1 MNLTDWQQRL
11 PHRSMLLKV
20 VNYLFFHF
28 LWPACIFGAAAQVW
42 WPGALLLAAFFLW
55 HWLSG
60 STVRGDW
67 TLVLLCVLLGFVVD
81 TLWVRL
87 DLLSFATPWPSREFA
102 PIWIVVLWAGLALA
116 LNHCLLVLQRRLKL
130 TALLFLLASPF
141 SYWCG
146 SKFDAVTWTAP
157 DWQVIAAT
165 GVSWALLMPL
175 LLWLAARLR
184 GNAIPPERAAA
195 GQT

>member
-11 PHRSMLLKV
+11 PNRSMLLKV
-20 VNYLFFHF
+20 VNYLFFNF

-42 WPGALLLAAFFLW
+42 WPGALLLAAFMLW

-60 STVRGDW
+60 SSVRGDW
-67 TLVLLCVLLGFVVD
+67 LLLLIIVPLGIAVD
-81 TLWVRL
+81 TLWIRL
-87 DLLSFATPWPSREFA
+87 HLLSFATAWPSAQFA
-102 PIWIVVLWAGLALA
+102 PIWIVILWAGLALA
-116 LNHCLLVLQRRLKL
+116 LNHSLLWLQKRLWL
-130 TALLFLLASPF
+130 TAVLFLFASPF

-146 SKFDAVTWTAP
+146 SKFEAVSWLAH

-165 GVSWALLMPL
+165 GISWAVLMPL

-184 GNAIPPERAAA
+184 GAGAAIPPE
-195 GQT
+195 

>member
-1 MNLTDWQQRL
+1 MNLDRWRQRL
-11 PHRSMLLKV
+11 PNRSMLLKV
-20 VNYLFFHF
+20 VNYLFFNF

-42 WPGALLLAAFFLW
+42 WPGALLLAGFFLW

-67 TLVLLCVLLGFVVD
+67 KLVLIMVPLGIAVD
-81 TLWVRL
+81 TLWIRL
-87 DLLSFATPWPSREFA
+87 ELLSFATPWPSVHYA
-102 PIWIVVLWAGLALA
+102 PMWIVILWAGLALA
-116 LNHCLLVLQRRLKL
+116 LNHCLLWMQSRLWL
-130 TALLFLLASPF
+130 TAVLFLLASPF

-146 SKFDAVTWTAP
+146 SRFEAVTWLAP

-165 GVSWALLMPL
+165 GISWAVLMPL

-184 GNAIPPERAAA
+184 GDAVPPERAA
-195 GQT
+195 QQSV